1 MYELAEHLG
10 QPISTVLAM
19 TADEYYHWF
28 TYIRLKAERQ
38 KNGNFKRSHSSRTN
52 RRR

>member
-10 QPISTVLAM
+10 QPISTILAM

-38 KNGNFKRSHSSRTN
+38 KNGNNQRKPSPRA
-52 RRR
+52 RRRR